1 MGKLKVLLVVG
12 DLEMRRHL
20 AGILDADMDLE
31 IVAEANNAYTAR
43 DKIIECEPDVMLLCH
58 DLPRMSG
65 ITFLEKLM
73 PQRSTATLVI
83 AEPQYEEAAFH
94 AGARD
99 FIACGKNSALLEQ
112 ENICNR
118 LKKLAGGEWLKA
130 IKKVACADVDT
141 DVKKCQQSRIGDTCY
156 SDVDYSNRGVD
167 RGHRSNCRS
176 GAKLKKGYSRNC
188 NGAAYAGGL
197 HADVCSPPGQ

>member
-65 ITFLEKLM
+65 ITFW
-73 PQRSTATLVI
+73 RSLC
-83 AEPQYEEAAFH
+83 H
-94 AGARD
+94 
-99 FIACGKNSALLEQ
+99 SAVL
-112 ENICNR
+112 R
-118 LKKLAGGEWLKA
+118 L
-130 IKKVACADVDT
+130 
-141 DVKKCQQSRIGDTCY
+141 S
-156 SDVDYSNRGVD
+156 
-167 RGHRSNCRS
+167 
-176 GAKLKKGYSRNC
+176 
-188 NGAAYAGGL
+188 
-197 HADVCSPPGQ
+197 